1 MYKCFLKNV
10 NISKKNDNFVQFFLH
25 PDMENVLKRYFG
37 YINFRPYQRE
47 IIENIMQ
54 GKSSLVLMPTG
65 GGKSLCYQ
73 LPALM
78 MEGTSIV
85 ISPLISLMHDQV
97 RQLRSNGI
105 PAVALNSGAEEF
117 DMMTLQR
124 ECQDGH
130 VKLIFLSPERLMLEL
145 PRLLRSIRISLI
157 AVDEAHCISQWGHD
171 FRPEYSQLG
180 ILRVKFPDVPI
191 VALTAT
197 ADKVTRFDI
206 LNQLNIPDAK
216 VFIGSFDRPNL
227 SLDVR
232 RGLDSYEKRIAILH
246 FLASHQGEPG
256 IIYCLSKKNAES
268 VASFLQAYHVDA
280 AVYHAGLP
288 LMERNRTQEDFL
300 NDRVQVVCATIAFGM
315 GINKGNVRFV
325 IHYNLPKS
333 IENYYQEIG
342 RAGRD
347 GAPADTLLFYNVQ
360 DIVQL
365 TKFARTSGQSEINM
379 ERLNRMRE
387 YAEANVCRR
396 RVLLNYFGQETAC
409 DCHNCDVCQH
419 PPQLFDGTVYVQMA
433 LSAVVRANQ
442 MISMHTCID
451 ILCGIPSQEVG
462 KYQYFKLKTFG
473 VGRDVPVKDWK
484 DYLLQMLQRG
494 FIEIM
499 YDQHNHLHITDLG
512 RQVLYGERRAML
524 AVIRHEVQP
533 SKGKRKPFS
542 QKEIL
547 PGLWKFPADE
557 PEEDKELFETLR
569 QLRLRIAQQKGE
581 PPFVIMSDKVLHQL
595 ATYKPVSMQAF
606 GNING
611 IGEYKCATYGP
622 VFLPVIIQHKS
633 KSGA

>member
-37 YINFRPYQRE
+37 YDSFRPYQRE
-47 IIENIMQ
+47 IIENIML
-54 GKSSLVLMPTG
+54 GNSSLVLMPTG

-78 MEGTSIV
+78 MEGTTIV
-85 ISPLISLMHDQV
+85 ISPLISLMRDQV
-97 RQLRSNGI
+97 SQLRSNGI
-105 PAVALNSGAEEF
+105 AAVALNSSE
-117 DMMTLQR
+117 DDLDIMTLQR

-130 VKLIFLSPERLMLEL
+130 VKLLFLSPERLMMEL
-145 PRLLRSIRISLI
+145 PRFLRSIHISLI

-180 ILRVKFPDVPI
+180 VLRETFPQVPI

-232 RGLDSYEKRIAILH
+232 RGMDSYEKRNAILH

-268 VASFLQAYHVDA
+268 VAAFLRVHHVDA
-280 AVYHAGLP
+280 AVYHAGLS
-288 LMERNRTQEDFL
+288 LLERNRAQEDFL
-300 NDRVQVVCATIAFGM
+300 NDKVQVVCATIAFGM

-347 GAPADTLLFYNVQ
+347 GAPADTLLFYNVA

-365 TKFARTSGQSEINM
+365 IRFAQASGQSEVNM
-379 ERLNRMRE
+379 ERLSRMRE

-396 RVLLNYFGQETAC
+396 RILLNYFGQETAN

-419 PPQLFDGTVYVQMA
+419 PPQLFDGTRYVQMA

-451 ILCGIPSQEVG
+451 ILCGIPSDEVG
-462 KYQYFKLKTFG
+462 KYQYYKLKTFG
-473 VGRDVPVKDWK
+473 VGRDVPIKDWK

-494 FIEIM
+494 FVEIM
-499 YDQHNHLHITDLG
+499 YDQHNHMRITELG

-524 AVIRHEVQP
+524 AVIRREVQP
-533 SKGKRKPFS
+533 LKGKQKHSS
-542 QKEIL
+542 QKELL
-547 PGLWKFPADE
+547 PGLWSFSKNE
-557 PEEDKELFETLR
+557 PKEDKELFEKLR
-569 QLRLRIAQQKGE
+569 QLRLRLAQQKGE

-595 ATYKPVSMQAF
+595 ATYKPTTLLAF

-611 IGEYKCATYGP
+611 IGEFKCATYGP

-633 KSGA
+633 DTGV

>member
-1 MYKCFLKNV
+1 
-10 NISKKNDNFVQFFLH
+10 
-25 PDMENVLKRYFG
+25 
-37 YINFRPYQRE
+37 
-47 IIENIMQ
+47 
-54 GKSSLVLMPTG
+54 
-65 GGKSLCYQ
+65 
-73 LPALM
+73 
-78 MEGTSIV
+78 
-85 ISPLISLMHDQV
+85 
-97 RQLRSNGI
+97 
-105 PAVALNSGAEEF
+105 
-117 DMMTLQR
+117 MMTLQR

-145 PRLLRSIRISLI
+145 PRLLRAIRISLI

-180 ILRVKFPDVPI
+180 ILREKFPQVPI

-206 LNQLNIPDAK
+206 LNQLNIPDAE

-268 VASFLQAYHVDA
+268 MASFLQAHHVEA

-288 LMERNRTQEDFL
+288 LIERNRAQEDFL

-347 GAPADTLLFYNVQ
+347 GAPADTLLFYNVA

-365 TKFARTSGQSEINM
+365 TRFAQTSGQSEINM
-379 ERLNRMRE
+379 ERLSRMRE

-396 RVLLNYFGQETAC
+396 RILLNYFGQETAS

-419 PPQLFDGTVYVQMA
+419 PPQLFDGTKYVQMA
-433 LSAVVRANQ
+433 LSAIVRANQ

-473 VGRDVPVKDWK
+473 VGRDVPTKDWK

-499 YDQHNHLHITDLG
+499 YDQYNHLRITELG
-512 RQVLYGERRAML
+512 KQVLYGERQAML

-533 SKGKRKPFS
+533 PKGKRRQMS
-542 QKEIL
+542 QKEML
-547 PGLWKFPADE
+547 PGLWNIPRNE
-557 PEEDKELFETLR
+557 PQEDKELFETLR
-569 QLRLRIAQQKGE
+569 HLRLRLAQQKGE

-595 ATYKPVSMQAF
+595 ATYKPTTMQAF

-622 VFLPVIIQHKS
+622 VFLPVIIQHIS
-633 KSGA
+633 DSGT

>member
-37 YINFRPYQRE
+37 YDSFRPYQRE
-47 IIENIMQ
+47 IIENIMH
-54 GKSSLVLMPTG
+54 GHSSLVLMPTG

-78 MEGTSIV
+78 MEGTTIV
-85 ISPLISLMHDQV
+85 ISPLISLMRDQV

-105 PAVALNSGAEEF
+105 AAVALNSSEDDL

-130 VKLIFLSPERLMLEL
+130 VKLVFLSPERLMMEL
-145 PRLLRSIRISLI
+145 SRFLRSIHISLI
-157 AVDEAHCISQWGHD
+157 AIDEAHCISQWGHD

-180 ILRVKFPDVPI
+180 ILREMFPQVPI

-216 VFIGSFDRPNL
+216 VFVGSFDRPNL

-232 RGLDSYEKRIAILH
+232 RGLDSYEKRVAILH
-246 FLASHQGEPG
+246 FIASHQGEPG

-268 VASFLQAYHVDA
+268 VAAFLRAHHVEA
-280 AVYHAGLP
+280 AVYHAGLS
-288 LMERNRTQEDFL
+288 LLERNRAQEDFL
-300 NDRVQVVCATIAFGM
+300 NDKVQVVCATIAFGM

-347 GAPADTLLFYNVQ
+347 GALADTLLFYNVA

-365 TKFARTSGQSEINM
+365 TRFAQASGQSEVNM
-379 ERLNRMRE
+379 ERLSRMRE

-396 RVLLNYFGQETAC
+396 RILLNYFGQETAS

-419 PPQLFDGTVYVQMA
+419 PPQLFDGTRYVQMA

-451 ILCGIPSQEVG
+451 ILCGIPSEEVG

-473 VGRDVPVKDWK
+473 VGRDVAIKDWK
-484 DYLLQMLQRG
+484 DYMLQMLQRG

-499 YDQHNHLHITDLG
+499 YDQHNHLRITELG

-524 AVIRHEVQP
+524 AVIRREVQP
-533 SKGKRKPFS
+533 LKGKQKHSS
-542 QKEIL
+542 QKELL
-547 PGLWKFPADE
+547 PGLWNFTKKE
-557 PEEDKELFETLR
+557 PEEDKELFEKLR
-569 QLRLRIAQQKGE
+569 HLRLRLAQQKGE

-595 ATYKPVSMQAF
+595 ATYKPTTLMAF

-611 IGEYKCATYGP
+611 IGEFKCVTYGP
-622 VFLPVIIQHKS
+622 VFLPVIIQHNS
-633 KSGA
+633 ESGA

>member
-1 MYKCFLKNV
+1 MFSEKCKDF
-10 NISKKNDNFVQFFLH
+10 KKNDNFVQFFLH
-25 PDMENVLKRYFG
+25 SYMENVLKRYFG
-37 YINFRPYQRE
+37 YDNFRPYQRE
-47 IIENIMQ
+47 IIENIMH
-54 GKSSLVLMPTG
+54 GHSSLVLMPTG

-78 MEGTSIV
+78 MEGTAIV

-105 PAVALNSGAEEF
+105 QAVALNSSADDL

-124 ECQDGH
+124 ECQDGQ
-130 VKLIFLSPERLMLEL
+130 VKLIFLSPERLMAEL

-180 ILRVKFPDVPI
+180 ILREKFPDIPI
-191 VALTAT
+191 IALTAT

-206 LNQLNIPDAK
+206 LNQLNIPDAD

-232 RGLDSYEKRIAILH
+232 HGLDSYEKRMAILH
-246 FLASHQGEPG
+246 FLVSHQGEPG

-268 VASFLQAYHVDA
+268 VALFLQAHHVEA
-280 AVYHAGLP
+280 AVYHAGLS
-288 LMERNRTQEDFL
+288 LLERNRAQEDFL
-300 NDRVQVVCATIAFGM
+300 NDRIQVVCATIAFGM

-347 GAPADTLLFYNVQ
+347 GAPADTLLFYNVA

-365 TKFARTSGQSEINM
+365 TKFAQTSGQSEINM
-379 ERLNRMRE
+379 ERLSRMRE
-387 YAEANVCRR
+387 YAEASVCRR
-396 RVLLNYFGQETAC
+396 RILLNYFGQETAS

-419 PPQLFDGTVYVQMA
+419 PPQLFDGTKYVQMA
-433 LSAVVRANQ
+433 LSAIVRANQ

-451 ILCGIPSQEVG
+451 ILCGIPSEEVG

-473 VGRDVPVKDWK
+473 VGRDVPLKDWK
-484 DYLLQMLQRG
+484 DYLLQMLQMG

-499 YDQHNHLHITDLG
+499 YDQHNHLRVTELG
-512 RQVLYGERRAML
+512 RQVLYGERPAML
-524 AVIRHEVQP
+524 VVIRREVQP
-533 SKGKRKPFS
+533 PKGKRKLAH
-542 QKEIL
+542 QKEVL
-547 PGLWKFPADE
+547 PGLWNFPKE
-557 PEEDKELFETLR
+557 GPEEDKELFEVLR
-569 QLRLRIAQQKGE
+569 RLRLRIAQQKGE

-595 ATYKPVSMQAF
+595 ATYKPTTMQAF

-611 IGEYKCATYGP
+611 IGEFKCATYGP
-622 VFLPVIIQHKS
+622 VFLPVIVQHIS
-633 KSGA
+633 DSGA

>member
-37 YINFRPYQRE
+37 YDSFRPYQRE
-47 IIENIMQ
+47 IIENIML
-54 GKSSLVLMPTG
+54 GNSSLVLMPTG

-78 MEGTSIV
+78 MEGTTIV
-85 ISPLISLMHDQV
+85 ISPLISLMRDQV
-97 RQLRSNGI
+97 SQLRSNGI
-105 PAVALNSGAEEF
+105 AAVALNSSEDDL

-130 VKLIFLSPERLMLEL
+130 VKLLFLSPERLMMEL
-145 PRLLRSIRISLI
+145 PRFLRSIHISLI

-180 ILRVKFPDVPI
+180 VLRETFPQVPI

-232 RGLDSYEKRIAILH
+232 RGMDSYEKRNAILH

-268 VASFLQAYHVDA
+268 VAAFLRVHHVDA
-280 AVYHAGLP
+280 AVYHAGLS
-288 LMERNRTQEDFL
+288 LLERNRAQEDFL
-300 NDRVQVVCATIAFGM
+300 NDKVQVVCATIAFGM

-347 GAPADTLLFYNVQ
+347 GAPADTLLFYNVA

-365 TKFARTSGQSEINM
+365 IRFAQASGQSEVNM
-379 ERLNRMRE
+379 ERLSRMRE

-396 RVLLNYFGQETAC
+396 RILLNYFGQETAN

-419 PPQLFDGTVYVQMA
+419 PPQLFDGTRYVQMA

-451 ILCGIPSQEVG
+451 ILCGIPSDEVG
-462 KYQYFKLKTFG
+462 KYQYYKLKTFG
-473 VGRDVPVKDWK
+473 VGRDVAIKDWK
-484 DYLLQMLQRG
+484 DYMLQMLQRG

-499 YDQHNHLHITDLG
+499 YDQHNHLRITELG

-524 AVIRHEVQP
+524 AVIRREVQP
-533 SKGKRKPFS
+533 LKGKQKHSS
-542 QKEIL
+542 QKELL
-547 PGLWKFPADE
+547 PGLWNFTKKE
-557 PEEDKELFETLR
+557 PEEDKELFEKLR
-569 QLRLRIAQQKGE
+569 HLRLRLAQQKGE

-595 ATYKPVSMQAF
+595 ATYKPTTLLAF

-611 IGEYKCATYGP
+611 IGEFKCATYGP

-633 KSGA
+633 DTGV

>member
-10 NISKKNDNFVQFFLH
+10 KISKKNDNFVQFFLH
-25 PDMENVLKRYFG
+25 SYMENVLKRYFG
-37 YINFRPYQRE
+37 YDNFRPYQRE
-47 IIENIMQ
+47 IIENIMH
-54 GKSSLVLMPTG
+54 GHSSLVLMPTG

-78 MEGTSIV
+78 MEGTAIV

-105 PAVALNSGAEEF
+105 QAVALNSSADDL

-124 ECQDGH
+124 ECQDGQ
-130 VKLIFLSPERLMLEL
+130 VKLIFLSPERLMAEL

-180 ILRVKFPDVPI
+180 ILREKFPDIPI
-191 VALTAT
+191 IALTAT

-206 LNQLNIPDAK
+206 LNQLNIPDAD

-232 RGLDSYEKRIAILH
+232 HGLDSYEKRMAILH
-246 FLASHQGEPG
+246 FLVSHQGEPG

-268 VASFLQAYHVDA
+268 VALFLQAHHVEA
-280 AVYHAGLP
+280 AVYHAGLS
-288 LMERNRTQEDFL
+288 LLERNRAQEDFL
-300 NDRVQVVCATIAFGM
+300 NDRIQVVCATIAFGM

-347 GAPADTLLFYNVQ
+347 GAPADTLLFYNVA

-365 TKFARTSGQSEINM
+365 TKFAQTSGQSEINM
-379 ERLNRMRE
+379 ERLRRMRE
-387 YAEANVCRR
+387 YAEASVCRR
-396 RVLLNYFGQETAC
+396 RILLNYFGQETAS

-419 PPQLFDGTVYVQMA
+419 PSQLFDGTKYVQMA
-433 LSAVVRANQ
+433 LSAIVRANQ

-451 ILCGIPSQEVG
+451 ILCGIPSEEVG

-473 VGRDVPVKDWK
+473 VGRDVPLKDWK
-484 DYLLQMLQRG
+484 DYLLQMLQMG

-499 YDQHNHLHITDLG
+499 YDQHNHLRVTELG
-512 RQVLYGERRAML
+512 RQVLYGERPAML
-524 AVIRHEVQP
+524 VVIRREVQP
-533 SKGKRKPFS
+533 PKGKRKLAH
-542 QKEIL
+542 QKEVL
-547 PGLWKFPADE
+547 PGLWNFPKEGPA
-557 PEEDKELFETLR
+557 EDKKLFEVLR
-569 QLRLRIAQQKGE
+569 RLRLRIAQQKGE

-595 ATYKPVSMQAF
+595 ATYKPTTMQAF

-611 IGEYKCATYGP
+611 IGEFKCATYGP
-622 VFLPVIIQHKS
+622 VFLPVIVQHIS
-633 KSGA
+633 DSGA

>member
-37 YINFRPYQRE
+37 YDSFRPYQRE
-47 IIENIMQ
+47 IIENIMH
-54 GKSSLVLMPTG
+54 GHSSLVLMPTG

-78 MEGTSIV
+78 MEGTTIV
-85 ISPLISLMHDQV
+85 ISPLISLMRDQV

-105 PAVALNSGAEEF
+105 AAVALNSSEDDL

-130 VKLIFLSPERLMLEL
+130 VKLVFLSPERLMMEL
-145 PRLLRSIRISLI
+145 PRFLRSIHISLI

-180 ILRVKFPDVPI
+180 ILRESFPQVPI

-216 VFIGSFDRPNL
+216 VFVGSFDRPNL

-232 RGLDSYEKRIAILH
+232 RGLDSYEKRVAILH

-268 VASFLQAYHVDA
+268 VAAFLRAHHVEA
-280 AVYHAGLP
+280 AVYHAGLS
-288 LMERNRTQEDFL
+288 LLERNRAQEDFL
-300 NDRVQVVCATIAFGM
+300 NDKIQVVCATIAFGM

-347 GAPADTLLFYNVQ
+347 GAPADTLLFYNVA

-365 TKFARTSGQSEINM
+365 TRFAQASGQSGVNM
-379 ERLNRMRE
+379 ERLSRMRE

-396 RVLLNYFGQETAC
+396 RILLNYFGQETAS

-419 PPQLFDGTVYVQMA
+419 PPQLFDGTRYVQMA

-451 ILCGIPSQEVG
+451 ILCGIPSEEVG

-473 VGRDVPVKDWK
+473 VGRDVPIRDWK
-484 DYLLQMLQRG
+484 DYMLQMLQRG

-499 YDQHNHLHITDLG
+499 YDQHNHLRITELG

-524 AVIRHEVQP
+524 AVIRREVQP
-533 SKGKRKPFS
+533 LKGKQKHSS
-542 QKEIL
+542 QKELL
-547 PGLWKFPADE
+547 PGLWNFTKKE
-557 PEEDKELFETLR
+557 LEEDKELFEKLR
-569 QLRLRIAQQKGE
+569 HLRLRLAQQKGE

-595 ATYKPVSMQAF
+595 ATYKPTTLMAF

-611 IGEYKCATYGP
+611 IGEFKCATYGP
-622 VFLPVIIQHKS
+622 VFLPVIIQHNS
-633 KSGA
+633 ESGA

>member
-37 YINFRPYQRE
+37 YDSFRPYQRE
-47 IIENIMQ
+47 IIENIML
-54 GKSSLVLMPTG
+54 GNSSLVLMPTG

-78 MEGTSIV
+78 MEGTTIV
-85 ISPLISLMHDQV
+85 ISPLISLMRDQV
-97 RQLRSNGI
+97 SQLRSNGI
-105 PAVALNSGAEEF
+105 AAVALNSSEDDL

-130 VKLIFLSPERLMLEL
+130 VKLLFLSPERLMMEL
-145 PRLLRSIRISLI
+145 PRFLRSIHISLI

-180 ILRVKFPDVPI
+180 VLRETFPQVPI

-232 RGLDSYEKRIAILH
+232 RGMDSYEKRNAILH

-268 VASFLQAYHVDA
+268 VAAFLRVHHVDA
-280 AVYHAGLP
+280 AVYHAGLS
-288 LMERNRTQEDFL
+288 LLERNRAQEDFL
-300 NDRVQVVCATIAFGM
+300 NDKVQVVCATIAFGM

-347 GAPADTLLFYNVQ
+347 GGEGVCIAFYDYK
-360 DIVQL
+360 DI
-365 TKFARTSGQSEINM
+365 
-379 ERLNRMRE
+379 
-387 YAEANVCRR
+387 
-396 RVLLNYFGQETAC
+396 
-409 DCHNCDVCQH
+409 
-419 PPQLFDGTVYVQMA
+419 
-433 LSAVVRANQ
+433 
-442 MISMHTCID
+442 
-451 ILCGIPSQEVG
+451 
-462 KYQYFKLKTFG
+462 
-473 VGRDVPVKDWK
+473 
-484 DYLLQMLQRG
+484 DY
-494 FIEIM
+494 
-499 YDQHNHLHITDLG
+499 
-512 RQVLYGERRAML
+512 
-524 AVIRHEVQP
+524 
-533 SKGKRKPFS
+533 KGK
-542 QKEIL
+542 
-547 PGLWKFPADE
+547 
-557 PEEDKELFETLR
+557 
-569 QLRLRIAQQKGE
+569 IAL
-581 PPFVIMSDKVLHQL
+581 VI
-595 ATYKPVSMQAF
+595 
-606 GNING
+606 GN
-611 IGEYKCATYGP
+611 E
-622 VFLPVIIQHKS
+622 
-633 KSGA
+633 

>member
-1 MYKCFLKNV
+1 
-10 NISKKNDNFVQFFLH
+10 
-25 PDMENVLKRYFG
+25 MENVLKRYFG
-37 YINFRPYQRE
+37 YDSFRPYQRE
-47 IIENIMQ
+47 IIENIMN
-54 GKSSLVLMPTG
+54 GRPSLVLMPTG

-73 LPALM
+73 LPALI
-78 MEGTSIV
+78 MEGTAIV
-85 ISPLISLMHDQV
+85 ISHLISLMRDQV
-97 RQLRSNGI
+97 RQRRSNGMQAI
-105 PAVALNSGAEEF
+105 ALNSSEEDF

-124 ECQDGH
+124 ECQDSL

-145 PRLLRSIRISLI
+145 PRLFRTIRISLI

-180 ILRVKFPDVPI
+180 ILREKFPDVPI

-206 LNQLNIPDAK
+206 LNQLNIPDAE
-216 VFIGSFDRPNL
+216 VFVGSFDRPNL
-227 SLDVR
+227 SLFVR

-246 FLASHQGEPG
+246 FLASHRGEPG

-268 VASFLQAYHVDA
+268 VASFLQAHRVEA
-280 AVYHAGLP
+280 AVYHAGLS
-288 LMERNRTQEDFL
+288 LLERNRTQEDFL

-333 IENYYQEIG
+333 IESYYQEIG

-347 GAPADTLLFYNVQ
+347 GAPADTLLFYNVA

-365 TKFARTSGQSEINM
+365 TRFAQTSGQSEINM
-379 ERLNRMRE
+379 ERLSRMRE

-396 RVLLNYFGQETAC
+396 RILLNYFGQETSS

-419 PPQLFDGTVYVQMA
+419 PPQLFDGTRYVQMA
-433 LSAVVRANQ
+433 LSAIVRANQ
-442 MISMHTCID
+442 MVSMHTCID
-451 ILCGIPSQEVG
+451 ILCGIPSKEVG
-462 KYQYFKLKTFG
+462 SQQYYQLKTFG
-473 VGRDVPVKDWK
+473 VGRDIPVKDWK

-499 YDQHNHLHITDLG
+499 YDQHNHLRITELG

-524 AVIRHEVQP
+524 AVIRHEVLLP
-533 SKGKRKPFS
+533 KGKRKQVV
-542 QKEIL
+542 QKEVL
-547 PGLWKFPADE
+547 PGLWNFPKSGLV
-557 PEEDKELFETLR
+557 EDKELFEILR

-595 ATYKPVSMQAF
+595 AMYKPTTMQAF
-606 GNING
+606 GNISG
-611 IGEYKCATYGP
+611 IGEFKCATYGP
-622 VFLPVIIQHKS
+622 VFLPVIIQHIS
-633 KSGA
+633 DSGA

>member
-37 YINFRPYQRE
+37 YDSFRPYQRE
-47 IIENIMQ
+47 IIENIMH
-54 GKSSLVLMPTG
+54 GHSSLVLMPTG

-78 MEGTSIV
+78 MEGTTIV
-85 ISPLISLMHDQV
+85 VSPLISLMRDQV

-105 PAVALNSGAEEF
+105 AAVALNSSEDDL

-130 VKLIFLSPERLMLEL
+130 VKLVFLSPERLMMEL
-145 PRLLRSIRISLI
+145 PRFLRSIHISLI

-180 ILRVKFPDVPI
+180 ILRESFPQVPI

-216 VFIGSFDRPNL
+216 VFVGSFDRPNL

-232 RGLDSYEKRIAILH
+232 RGLDSYEKRVAILH

-268 VASFLQAYHVDA
+268 VAAFLRAHHVEA
-280 AVYHAGLP
+280 AVYHAGLS
-288 LMERNRTQEDFL
+288 LLERNRAQEDFL
-300 NDRVQVVCATIAFGM
+300 NDKIQVVCATIAFGM

-347 GAPADTLLFYNVQ
+347 GAPADTLLFYNVA

-365 TKFARTSGQSEINM
+365 TRFAQASGQSGVNM
-379 ERLNRMRE
+379 ERLSRMRE

-396 RVLLNYFGQETAC
+396 RILLNYFGQETAS

-419 PPQLFDGTVYVQMA
+419 PPQLFDGTRYVQMA

-451 ILCGIPSQEVG
+451 ILCGIPSEEVG

-473 VGRDVPVKDWK
+473 VGRDVPIKDWK
-484 DYLLQMLQRG
+484 DYMLQMLQRG

-499 YDQHNHLHITDLG
+499 YDQHNHLRITELG

-524 AVIRHEVQP
+524 AVIRREVQP
-533 SKGKRKPFS
+533 LKGKQKHSS
-542 QKEIL
+542 QKELL
-547 PGLWKFPADE
+547 PGLWNFTKKE
-557 PEEDKELFETLR
+557 LEEDKELFEKLR
-569 QLRLRIAQQKGE
+569 HLRLRLAQQKGE

-595 ATYKPVSMQAF
+595 ATYKPTTLMAF

-611 IGEYKCATYGP
+611 IGEFKCATYGP
-622 VFLPVIIQHKS
+622 VFLPVIIQHNS
-633 KSGA
+633 ESGA

>member
-1 MYKCFLKNV
+1 M
-10 NISKKNDNFVQFFLH
+10 QFFLH
-25 PDMENVLKRYFG
+25 PNMESILKRYFG
-37 YINFRPYQRE
+37 YDNFRPYQRE
-47 IIENIMQ
+47 IIENIMH
-54 GKSSLVLMPTG
+54 GHSSLVLMPTG

-78 MEGTSIV
+78 MEGTAIV
-85 ISPLISLMHDQV
+85 ISPLISLMRDQV
-97 RQLRSNGI
+97 RQLRSNGVQ
-105 PAVALNSGAEEF
+105 AVALNSSEDDL

-124 ECQDGH
+124 ECQDGY
-130 VKLIFLSPERLMLEL
+130 VKLIFLSPERLMSEL
-145 PRLLRSIRISLI
+145 PRFLRAIHISLI

-180 ILRVKFPDVPI
+180 ILREKFPDVPI

-232 RGLDSYEKRIAILH
+232 RGMDSYEKRMAILH

-268 VASFLQAYHVDA
+268 VAAFLQAHHVDA
-280 AVYHAGLP
+280 AVYHAGLS
-288 LMERNRTQEDFL
+288 LLERNRAQEDFL
-300 NDRVQVVCATIAFGM
+300 NDKVQVVCATIAFGM

-347 GAPADTLLFYNVQ
+347 GAPADTLLFYNVA
-360 DIVQL
+360 DIIQL
-365 TKFARTSGQSEINM
+365 ARFAQTSGQREINM
-379 ERLNRMRE
+379 ERLSRMRE

-396 RVLLNYFGQETAC
+396 RILLNYFGQETAS
-409 DCHNCDVCQH
+409 DCHNCDICQH
-419 PPQLFDGTVYVQMA
+419 PPQLFDGTKYVQMA
-433 LSAVVRANQ
+433 LSAIVRANQ
-442 MISMHTCID
+442 MITMHTCID
-451 ILCGIPSQEVG
+451 ILCGIPSDEVG
-462 KYQYFKLKTFG
+462 KFQYFKLKTFG

-484 DYLLQMLQRG
+484 DYMLQMLQRG
-494 FIEIM
+494 FIEVM
-499 YDQHNHLHITDLG
+499 YDQHNHLRITELG
-512 RQVLYGERRAML
+512 RQVLYGERAALL
-524 AVIRHEVQP
+524 AVIRREVP
-533 SKGKRKPFS
+533 APKGKRKFAS
-542 QKEIL
+542 QKEML
-547 PGLWKFPADE
+547 PRLWNFPKSGQ
-557 PEEDKELFETLR
+557 EEDKELFEVLR
-569 QLRLRIAQQKGE
+569 KLRLRIAQQKGE

-595 ATYKPVSMQAF
+595 ATYKPTTIQAF

-611 IGEYKCATYGP
+611 IGEFKCATYGP
-622 VFLPVIIQHKS
+622 VFLPVIIQHIS
-633 KSGA
+633 DSGV

>member
-1 MYKCFLKNV
+1 MYKCFLNYVK
-10 NISKKNDNFVQFFLH
+10 ISKKNDNFVQFFLH
-25 PDMENVLKRYFG
+25 PNMENVLKRYFG
-37 YINFRPYQRE
+37 YDNFRPFQRE

-54 GKSSLVLMPTG
+54 GHSSLVLMPTG

-78 MEGTSIV
+78 MEGTAIV
-85 ISPLISLMHDQV
+85 ISPLISLMRDQV
-97 RQLRSNGI
+97 RQLHSNGI
-105 PAVALNSGAEEF
+105 QAVALNSSEEDF

-145 PRLLRSIRISLI
+145 PRLLRAIRISLI

-180 ILRVKFPDVPI
+180 ILREKFPQVPI

-206 LNQLNIPDAK
+206 LNQLNIPDAE

-268 VASFLQAYHVDA
+268 MASFLQAHHVEA

-288 LMERNRTQEDFL
+288 LIERNRAQEDFL

-347 GAPADTLLFYNVQ
+347 GAPADTLLFYNVA

-365 TKFARTSGQSEINM
+365 TRFAQTSGQSEINM
-379 ERLNRMRE
+379 ERLSRMRE

-396 RVLLNYFGQETAC
+396 RILLNYFGQETAS
-409 DCHNCDVCQH
+409 DCRNCDVCQH
-419 PPQLFDGTVYVQMA
+419 PPQLFDGTKYVQMA
-433 LSAVVRANQ
+433 LSAIVRANQ

-473 VGRDVPVKDWK
+473 VGRDVPTKDWK

-499 YDQHNHLHITDLG
+499 YDQYNHLRITELG
-512 RQVLYGERRAML
+512 KQVLYGERQAML
-524 AVIRHEVQP
+524 AVIRREVQP
-533 SKGKRKPFS
+533 PKGKRRQMS
-542 QKEIL
+542 QKEML
-547 PGLWKFPADE
+547 PGLWNVPRNE
-557 PEEDKELFETLR
+557 PQEDKELFETLR
-569 QLRLRIAQQKGE
+569 HLRLRLAQQKGE

-595 ATYKPVSMQAF
+595 ATYKPTTMQAF

-622 VFLPVIIQHKS
+622 VFLPVIIQHIS
-633 KSGA
+633 DSGT

>member
-37 YINFRPYQRE
+37 YDSFRPYQRE
-47 IIENIMQ
+47 IIENIMH
-54 GKSSLVLMPTG
+54 GHSSLVLMPTG

-78 MEGTSIV
+78 MEGTTIV
-85 ISPLISLMHDQV
+85 ISPLISLMRDQV

-105 PAVALNSGAEEF
+105 AAVALNSSEDDL

-130 VKLIFLSPERLMLEL
+130 VKLVFLSPERLMMEL
-145 PRLLRSIRISLI
+145 PRFLRSIHISLI

-180 ILRVKFPDVPI
+180 ILRESFPQVPI

-216 VFIGSFDRPNL
+216 VFVGSFDRPNL

-268 VASFLQAYHVDA
+268 VAAFLRAHHVEA
-280 AVYHAGLP
+280 AVYHAGLS
-288 LMERNRTQEDFL
+288 LLERNRAQEDFL
-300 NDRVQVVCATIAFGM
+300 NDKIQVVCATIAFGM

-347 GAPADTLLFYNVQ
+347 GAPADTLLFYNVA

-365 TKFARTSGQSEINM
+365 TRFAQASGQSGVNM
-379 ERLNRMRE
+379 ERLSRMRE

-396 RVLLNYFGQETAC
+396 RILLNYFGQETAS

-419 PPQLFDGTVYVQMA
+419 PPQLFDGTRYVQMA

-451 ILCGIPSQEVG
+451 ILCGIPSEEVG

-473 VGRDVPVKDWK
+473 VGRDVPIKDWK
-484 DYLLQMLQRG
+484 DYMLQMLQRG

-499 YDQHNHLHITDLG
+499 YDQHNHLRITELG

-524 AVIRHEVQP
+524 AVIRREVQP
-533 SKGKRKPFS
+533 LKGKQKHSS
-542 QKEIL
+542 QKELL
-547 PGLWKFPADE
+547 PGLWNFTKKE
-557 PEEDKELFETLR
+557 LEEDKELFEKLR
-569 QLRLRIAQQKGE
+569 HLRLRLAQQKGE

-595 ATYKPVSMQAF
+595 ATYKPTTLMAF

-611 IGEYKCATYGP
+611 IGEFKCATYGP
-622 VFLPVIIQHKS
+622 VFLPVIIQHNS
-633 KSGA
+633 ESGA

>member
-1 MYKCFLKNV
+1 
-10 NISKKNDNFVQFFLH
+10 
-25 PDMENVLKRYFG
+25 MENVLKRYFG
-37 YINFRPYQRE
+37 YDSFRPFQRE
-47 IIENIMQ
+47 IIEKVLQ
-54 GKSSLVLMPTG
+54 GHSALVLMPTG

-85 ISPLISLMHDQV
+85 ISPLISLMRDQV
-97 RQLRSNGI
+97 RQLRCNGI
-105 PAVALNSGAEEF
+105 QAIALNSSEDDL

-130 VKLIFLSPERLMLEL
+130 VKLIFLSPERLMSEL
-145 PRLLRSIRISLI
+145 PRLLRAIRISLI

-180 ILRVKFPDVPI
+180 VLRQTFPQVPI
-191 VALTAT
+191 IALTAT

-206 LNQLNIPDAK
+206 LNQLNIQDAE
-216 VFIGSFDRPNL
+216 VFISSFDRPNL

-246 FLASHQGEPG
+246 FLASHRNDPG

-268 VASFLQAYHVDA
+268 VAAFLRAHHVEA
-280 AVYHAGLP
+280 AVYHAGLS
-288 LMERNRTQEDFL
+288 LLERNRAQEDFL

-315 GINKGNVRFV
+315 GLNNGNVRFV

-347 GAPADTLLFYNVQ
+347 GFQADTLLFYNAA

-365 TKFARTSGQSEINM
+365 TRFAKMSGQSEINM

-387 YAEANVCRR
+387 YAEASVCRR
-396 RVLLNYFGQETAC
+396 RILLNYFGQETAS

-419 PPQLFDGTVYVQMA
+419 PPQLFDGTQYVQMA
-433 LSAVVRANQ
+433 LSAIIRANQ
-442 MISMHTCID
+442 MVSMHTCID
-451 ILCGIPSQEVG
+451 ILCGIPSEEVG
-462 KYQYFKLKTFG
+462 KQQYYKLKTYG
-473 VGRDVPVKDWK
+473 VGSAVPAKDWR
-484 DYLLQMLQRG
+484 DYLLQMLQMG
-494 FIEIM
+494 YIEVM
-499 YDQHNHLHITDLG
+499 YDQHNHLRVTELG
-512 RQVLYGERRAML
+512 KQVLYGERQAML
-524 AVIRHEVQP
+524 AVIRREVQP
-533 SKGKRKPFS
+533 PKVKRKQPD
-542 QKEIL
+542 QKEVL
-547 PGLWKFPADE
+547 PGLWNIPQNG
-557 PEEDKELFETLR
+557 PEEDKELFEALR

-595 ATYKPVSMQAF
+595 ATYKPTTLMAF

-611 IGEYKCATYGP
+611 IGEFKCATYGP
-622 VFLPVIIQHKS
+622 VFLPVIIQHS
-633 KSGA
+633 SGSGSED

>member
-1 MYKCFLKNV
+1 MQNT
-10 NISKKNDNFVQFFLH
+10 
-25 PDMENVLKRYFG
+25 LKRYFG
-37 YINFRPYQRE
+37 YDGFRPFQRE
-47 IIENIMQ
+47 IIDNVIQ
-54 GKSSLVLMPTG
+54 GNSALVLMPTG

-78 MEGTSIV
+78 MEGTAIV
-85 ISPLISLMHDQV
+85 ISPLISLMRDQV
-97 RQLRSNGI
+97 SQLRGNGI
-105 PAVALNSGAEEF
+105 QAVALNSSEGEQ

-130 VKLIFLSPERLMLEL
+130 LKLIFLSPERLMLEL
-145 PRLLRSIRISLI
+145 PRLLRAIRISLI

-171 FRPEYSQLG
+171 FRPEYNELG
-180 ILRVKFPDVPI
+180 ILRQTFPQVPI
-191 VALTAT
+191 IALTAT

-232 RGLDSYEKRIAILH
+232 HGLDSYEKRMAILH
-246 FLASHQGEPG
+246 FLDSHRNESG
-256 IIYCLSKKNAES
+256 IIYCLSKKNTES
-268 VASFLQAYHVDA
+268 VAAFLRAHHISA
-280 AVYHAGLP
+280 AVYHAGLS
-288 LMERNRTQEDFL
+288 LLERNRAQEDFL

-360 DIVQL
+360 DIIQL
-365 TKFARTSGQSEINM
+365 TRFARSSGQQEINM

-387 YAEANVCRR
+387 YAEASVCRR
-396 RVLLNYFGQETAC
+396 RILLNYFGQETAS

-419 PPQLFDGTVYVQMA
+419 PPQLFDGTQYVQMA
-433 LSAVVRANQ
+433 LSAVMRAGQ

-451 ILCGIPSQEVG
+451 ILCGILSDEVSRH
-462 KYQYFKLKTFG
+462 QYYGLKTFG
-473 VGRDVPVKDWK
+473 VGRAVPLKDWK
-484 DYLLQMLQRG
+484 DYLLQMLQMG
-494 FIEIM
+494 FIEVM
-499 YDQHNHLHITDLG
+499 YDQHNHLRVTELG
-512 RQVLYGERRAML
+512 KQVLYGKRQAML
-524 AVIRHEVQP
+524 VVIRREVQAP
-533 SKGKRKPFS
+533 KGKKRQAR
-542 QKEIL
+542 QKEVL
-547 PGLWKFPADE
+547 PGLWNFPKNE
-557 PEEDKELFETLR
+557 PQEDRELFEKLR
-569 QLRLRIAQQKGE
+569 LLRLRLAQQKGE

-595 ATYKPVSMQAF
+595 AMYKPTTLPAF

-611 IGEYKCATYGP
+611 IGEFKCVTYGP
-622 VFLPVIIQHKS
+622 IFLPVIIQHI
-633 KSGA
+633 SGSDSRSDAELLAE

>member
-1 MYKCFLKNV
+1 
-10 NISKKNDNFVQFFLH
+10 
-25 PDMENVLKRYFG
+25 MEDELKRYFG
-37 YINFRPYQRE
+37 YEQFRPYQRD
-47 IIENIMQ
+47 IIENVLQ
-54 GKSSLVLMPTG
+54 GHSCLVLMPTG

-78 MEGTSIV
+78 MEGTAIV
-85 ISPLISLMHDQV
+85 VSPLISLMRDQV
-97 RQLRSNGI
+97 RQLHGNGI
-105 PAVALNSGAEEF
+105 HAIALNSSESEQ
-117 DMMTLQR
+117 DMMSLQR

-130 VKLIFLSPERLMLEL
+130 LKLIFVSPERLMLEL
-145 PRLLRSIRISLI
+145 PRLFRSIRISLI

-180 ILRVKFPDVPI
+180 VLRQTFPRVPI
-191 VALTAT
+191 IALTAT

-206 LNQLNIPDAK
+206 LNQLNIPDAE
-216 VFIGSFDRPNL
+216 VFVGSFDRPNL
-227 SLDVR
+227 NLDVR
-232 RGLDSYEKRIAILH
+232 RGLDSYEKRIAIMH

-268 VASFLQAYHVDA
+268 IAAFLQAHRIEA
-280 AVYHAGLP
+280 AVYHAGLS
-288 LMERNRTQEDFL
+288 LLERNRTQEDFL

-347 GAPADTLLFYNVQ
+347 GASADTLLFYNVS

-365 TKFARTSGQSEINM
+365 TRFAQTSGQSEINM

-396 RVLLNYFGQETAC
+396 RILLNYFGQETAC

-419 PPQLFDGTVYVQMA
+419 PPQLFDGTQYVQMA
-433 LSAVVRANQ
+433 LSAIVRANQ

-451 ILCGIPSQEVG
+451 ILCGIPSAEVG
-462 KYQYFKLKTFG
+462 QHQYFKLKTFG

-494 FIEIM
+494 FFEIM
-499 YDQHNHLHITDLG
+499 YDQLNHLRITELG
-512 RQVLYGERRAML
+512 RQVLYGERQAML
-524 AVIRHEVQP
+524 SVIRREVQP
-533 SKGKRKPFS
+533 LKGKRKQIS
-542 QKEIL
+542 QKELL
-547 PGLWKFPADE
+547 PGLWNFPQTE
-557 PEEDKELFETLR
+557 PQEDKELFEVLR

-581 PPFVIMSDKVLHQL
+581 PPFVVMSDKVLHQL
-595 ATYKPVSMQAF
+595 AMYKPITLEAF

-611 IGEYKCATYGP
+611 IGEFKCATYGP
-622 VFLPVIIQHKS
+622 VFLPVIIQHCS
-633 KSGA
+633 NSGI

>member
-1 MYKCFLKNV
+1 MYKCFLNYVKN
-10 NISKKNDNFVQFFLH
+10 SKKNDIFVQFFLH

-37 YINFRPYQRE
+37 YDNFRPFQRE

-54 GKSSLVLMPTG
+54 GHSSLVLMPTG

-78 MEGTSIV
+78 MEGTAIV
-85 ISPLISLMHDQV
+85 ISPLISLMRDQV
-97 RQLRSNGI
+97 RQLHSNGI
-105 PAVALNSGAEEF
+105 QAVALNSSEEDF

-124 ECQDGH
+124 ECEDGH

-145 PRLLRSIRISLI
+145 PRLLRAIRISLI

-180 ILRVKFPDVPI
+180 ILREKFPQVPI

-206 LNQLNIPDAK
+206 LNQLNIPDAE

-268 VASFLQAYHVDA
+268 MAAFLQAHHVEA

-288 LMERNRTQEDFL
+288 LIERNRAQEDFL

-347 GAPADTLLFYNVQ
+347 GAPADTLLFYNAA

-365 TKFARTSGQSEINM
+365 TRFAQTSGQSEINM
-379 ERLNRMRE
+379 ERLSRMRE

-396 RVLLNYFGQETAC
+396 RILLNYFGQETASN
-409 DCHNCDVCQH
+409 CHNCDVCQH
-419 PPQLFDGTVYVQMA
+419 PPQLFDGTKYVQMA

-462 KYQYFKLKTFG
+462 KCQYFKLKTFG
-473 VGRDVPVKDWK
+473 VGRDVPPKDWK

-494 FIEIM
+494 FVEIM
-499 YDQHNHLHITDLG
+499 YDQYNHLRITELG
-512 RQVLYGERRAML
+512 RQVLYGERQAML
-524 AVIRHEVQP
+524 AVIRREVQP
-533 SKGKRKPFS
+533 PKGKRRQVS
-542 QKEIL
+542 QKEML
-547 PGLWKFPADE
+547 PGLWNTLRNE
-557 PEEDKELFETLR
+557 PLEDKELFETLR
-569 QLRLRIAQQKGE
+569 RLRLRLAQQKGE

-595 ATYKPVSMQAF
+595 ATYKPTTMQAF

-622 VFLPVIIQHKS
+622 VFLPVIIQHIS
-633 KSGA
+633 DSGT

>member
-37 YINFRPYQRE
+37 YDSFRPYQRE
-47 IIENIMQ
+47 IIENIML
-54 GKSSLVLMPTG
+54 GNSSLVLMPTG

-78 MEGTSIV
+78 MEGTTIV
-85 ISPLISLMHDQV
+85 ISPLISLMRDQV
-97 RQLRSNGI
+97 SQLRSNGI
-105 PAVALNSGAEEF
+105 AAVALNSSEDDL

-130 VKLIFLSPERLMLEL
+130 VKLLFLSPERLMMEL
-145 PRLLRSIRISLI
+145 PRFLRSIHISLI

-180 ILRVKFPDVPI
+180 VLRETFPQVPI

-232 RGLDSYEKRIAILH
+232 RGMDSYEKRNAILH

-268 VASFLQAYHVDA
+268 VAAFLRVHHVDA
-280 AVYHAGLP
+280 AVYHAGLS
-288 LMERNRTQEDFL
+288 LLERNRAQEDFL
-300 NDRVQVVCATIAFGM
+300 NDKVQVVCATIAFGM

-347 GAPADTLLFYNVQ
+347 GAPADTLLFYNVA

-365 TKFARTSGQSEINM
+365 IRFAQASGQSEVNM
-379 ERLNRMRE
+379 ERLSRMRE

-396 RVLLNYFGQETAC
+396 RILLNYFGQETAN

-419 PPQLFDGTVYVQMA
+419 PPQLFDGTRYVQMA

-451 ILCGIPSQEVG
+451 ILCGIPSDEVG
-462 KYQYFKLKTFG
+462 KYQYYKLKTFG
-473 VGRDVPVKDWK
+473 VGRDVAIKDWK
-484 DYLLQMLQRG
+484 DYMLQMLQRG

-499 YDQHNHLHITDLG
+499 YDQHNHLRITELG

-524 AVIRHEVQP
+524 AVIRREVQP
-533 SKGKRKPFS
+533 LKGKQKHSS
-542 QKEIL
+542 QKELL
-547 PGLWKFPADE
+547 PGLWNFTKKE
-557 PEEDKELFETLR
+557 PEEDKELFEKLR
-569 QLRLRIAQQKGE
+569 HLRLRLAQQKGE

-595 ATYKPVSMQAF
+595 ATYKPTTLLAF

-611 IGEYKCATYGP
+611 IGEFKCATYGP
-622 VFLPVIIQHKS
+622 VFLPVIIQHNS
-633 KSGA
+633 ESGA

>member
-1 MYKCFLKNV
+1 M
-10 NISKKNDNFVQFFLH
+10 QFFLH
-25 PDMENVLKRYFG
+25 PNMESILKRYFG
-37 YINFRPYQRE
+37 YDNFRPYQRE
-47 IIENIMQ
+47 IIENIMH
-54 GKSSLVLMPTG
+54 GHSSLVLMPTG

-78 MEGTSIV
+78 MEGTAIV
-85 ISPLISLMHDQV
+85 ISPLISLMRDQV

-105 PAVALNSGAEEF
+105 QAVALNSSEDEL

-130 VKLIFLSPERLMLEL
+130 VKLIFLSPERLMSEL
-145 PRLLRSIRISLI
+145 PRFLRAIRVSLI

-180 ILRVKFPDVPI
+180 ILREKFLDVPI

-206 LNQLNIPDAK
+206 LNQLNIPEGE

-232 RGLDSYEKRIAILH
+232 RGLDSYEKRMAILH

-268 VASFLQAYHVDA
+268 VAAFLQAHHVDA
-280 AVYHAGLP
+280 AVYHAGLS
-288 LMERNRTQEDFL
+288 LLERNRAQEDFL
-300 NDRVQVVCATIAFGM
+300 NDKVQVVCATIAFGM

-347 GAPADTLLFYNVQ
+347 GAPADTLLFYNVA
-360 DIVQL
+360 DIIQL
-365 TKFARTSGQSEINM
+365 TRFAQTSGQSEINM
-379 ERLNRMRE
+379 ERLSRMRE

-396 RVLLNYFGQETAC
+396 RILLNYFGQETAS
-409 DCHNCDVCQH
+409 DCHNCDICQH
-419 PPQLFDGTVYVQMA
+419 PPQLFDGTKYVQMA
-433 LSAVVRANQ
+433 LSAIVRANQ

-451 ILCGIPSQEVG
+451 ILCGIPSEEVG
-462 KYQYFKLKTFG
+462 KYQYYKLKTFG
-473 VGRDVPVKDWK
+473 VGRDVPIKDWK
-484 DYLLQMLQRG
+484 DYMLQMLQRG
-494 FIEIM
+494 FIEVM
-499 YDQHNHLHITDLG
+499 YDQHNHLRVTELG
-512 RQVLYGERRAML
+512 RQVLYGERTAML
-524 AVIRHEVQP
+524 AVIRREVP
-533 SKGKRKPFS
+533 SPKGRRKPAR
-542 QKEIL
+542 QKEVL
-547 PGLWKFPADE
+547 PGLWNFPQSGQ
-557 PEEDKELFETLR
+557 EEDKELFDVLR
-569 QLRLRIAQQKGE
+569 KLRLRIAQEKGE

-595 ATYKPVSMQAF
+595 ATYKPTTIQAF

-611 IGEYKCATYGP
+611 IGEFKCATYGP
-622 VFLPVIIQHKS
+622 VFLPVIIQHIS
-633 KSGA
+633 DSGV

>member
-10 NISKKNDNFVQFFLH
+10 KISKKNDNFVQFFLH
-25 PDMENVLKRYFG
+25 SYMENVLKRYFG
-37 YINFRPYQRE
+37 YDNFRPYQRE
-47 IIENIMQ
+47 IIENIMH
-54 GKSSLVLMPTG
+54 GHSSLVLMPTG

-78 MEGTSIV
+78 MEGTAIV

-105 PAVALNSGAEEF
+105 QAVALNSSADDL

-124 ECQDGH
+124 ECQDGQ
-130 VKLIFLSPERLMLEL
+130 VKLIFLSPERLMAEL

-180 ILRVKFPDVPI
+180 ILREKFPDIPI
-191 VALTAT
+191 IALTAT

-206 LNQLNIPDAK
+206 LNQLNIPDAD

-232 RGLDSYEKRIAILH
+232 HGLDSYEKRMAILH
-246 FLASHQGEPG
+246 FLVSHQGEPG

-268 VASFLQAYHVDA
+268 VALFLQAHHVEA
-280 AVYHAGLP
+280 AVYHAGLS
-288 LMERNRTQEDFL
+288 LLERNRAQEDFL
-300 NDRVQVVCATIAFGM
+300 NDRIQVVCATIAFGM

-347 GAPADTLLFYNVQ
+347 GAPADTLLFYNVA

-365 TKFARTSGQSEINM
+365 TKFAQTSGQSEINM
-379 ERLNRMRE
+379 ERLRRMRE
-387 YAEANVCRR
+387 YAEASVCRR
-396 RVLLNYFGQETAC
+396 RILLNYFGQETAS

-419 PPQLFDGTVYVQMA
+419 PPQLFDGTKYVQMA
-433 LSAVVRANQ
+433 LSAIVRANQ

-451 ILCGIPSQEVG
+451 ILCGIPSEEVG

-473 VGRDVPVKDWK
+473 VGRDVPLKDWK
-484 DYLLQMLQRG
+484 DYLLQMLQMG

-499 YDQHNHLHITDLG
+499 YDQHNHLRVTELG
-512 RQVLYGERRAML
+512 RQVLYGERPAML
-524 AVIRHEVQP
+524 VVIRREVQP
-533 SKGKRKPFS
+533 PKGKRKLAH
-542 QKEIL
+542 QKEVL
-547 PGLWKFPADE
+547 PGLWNFPKE
-557 PEEDKELFETLR
+557 GPEEDKELFEVLR
-569 QLRLRIAQQKGE
+569 RLRLRIAQQKGE

-595 ATYKPVSMQAF
+595 ATYKPTTMLTF

-611 IGEYKCATYGP
+611 IGEFKCATYGP
-622 VFLPVIIQHKS
+622 VFLPVIVQHIS
-633 KSGA
+633 DSGA

>member
-10 NISKKNDNFVQFFLH
+10 KISKKNDNFVQFFLH
-25 PDMENVLKRYFG
+25 SYMENVLKRYFG
-37 YINFRPYQRE
+37 YDNFRPYQRE
-47 IIENIMQ
+47 IIENIMH
-54 GKSSLVLMPTG
+54 GHSSLVLMPTG

-78 MEGTSIV
+78 MEGTAIV

-105 PAVALNSGAEEF
+105 QAVALNSSADDL

-124 ECQDGH
+124 ECQDGQ
-130 VKLIFLSPERLMLEL
+130 VKLIFLSPERLMAEL

-180 ILRVKFPDVPI
+180 ILREKFPDIPI
-191 VALTAT
+191 IALTAT

-206 LNQLNIPDAK
+206 LNQLNIPDAD

-232 RGLDSYEKRIAILH
+232 HGLDSYEKRMAILH
-246 FLASHQGEPG
+246 FLVSHQGEPG

-268 VASFLQAYHVDA
+268 VALFLQAHHVEA
-280 AVYHAGLP
+280 AVYHAGLS
-288 LMERNRTQEDFL
+288 LLERNRAQEDFL
-300 NDRVQVVCATIAFGM
+300 NDRIQVVCATIAFGM

-333 IENYYQEIG
+333 VENYYQEIG

-347 GAPADTLLFYNVQ
+347 GAPADTLLFYNVA

-365 TKFARTSGQSEINM
+365 TKFAQTSGQSEINM
-379 ERLNRMRE
+379 ERLRRMRE
-387 YAEANVCRR
+387 YAEASVCRR
-396 RVLLNYFGQETAC
+396 RILLNYFGQETAS

-419 PPQLFDGTVYVQMA
+419 PPQLFDGTKYVQMA
-433 LSAVVRANQ
+433 LSAIVRANQ

-451 ILCGIPSQEVG
+451 ILCGIPSEEVG

-473 VGRDVPVKDWK
+473 VGRDVPLKDWK
-484 DYLLQMLQRG
+484 DYLLQMLQMG

-499 YDQHNHLHITDLG
+499 YDQHNHLRVTELG
-512 RQVLYGERRAML
+512 RQVLYGERPAML
-524 AVIRHEVQP
+524 AVIRREVQP
-533 SKGKRKPFS
+533 PKGK
-542 QKEIL
+542 
-547 PGLWKFPADE
+547 
-557 PEEDKELFETLR
+557 
-569 QLRLRIAQQKGE
+569 
-581 PPFVIMSDKVLHQL
+581 
-595 ATYKPVSMQAF
+595 
-606 GNING
+606 
-611 IGEYKCATYGP
+611 
-622 VFLPVIIQHKS
+622 
-633 KSGA
+633 

>member
-1 MYKCFLKNV
+1 MYKCFPKNLK
-10 NISKKNDNFVQFFLH
+10 ISEKNDNFVQFFLH
-25 PDMENVLKRYFG
+25 PNMESILKRYFG
-37 YINFRPYQRE
+37 YDNFRPYQRE
-47 IIENIMQ
+47 IIENIMH
-54 GKSSLVLMPTG
+54 GHSSLVLMPTG

-78 MEGTSIV
+78 MEGTAIV
-85 ISPLISLMHDQV
+85 ISPLISLMRDQV
-97 RQLRSNGI
+97 RQLRSNGVQ
-105 PAVALNSGAEEF
+105 AVALNSSEDDL

-124 ECQDGH
+124 ECQDGY
-130 VKLIFLSPERLMLEL
+130 VKLIFLSPERLMSEL
-145 PRLLRSIRISLI
+145 PRFLRAIHISLI

-180 ILRVKFPDVPI
+180 ILREKFPDVPI

-232 RGLDSYEKRIAILH
+232 RGMDSYEKRMAILH

-268 VASFLQAYHVDA
+268 VAAFLQAHHVDA
-280 AVYHAGLP
+280 AVYHAGLS
-288 LMERNRTQEDFL
+288 LLERNRAQEDFL
-300 NDRVQVVCATIAFGM
+300 NDKVQVVCATIAFGM

-347 GAPADTLLFYNVQ
+347 GAPADTLLFYNVA
-360 DIVQL
+360 DIIQL
-365 TKFARTSGQSEINM
+365 TRFAQTSGQSEINM
-379 ERLNRMRE
+379 ERLSRMRE

-396 RVLLNYFGQETAC
+396 RILLNYFGQETAS
-409 DCHNCDVCQH
+409 DCHNCDICQH
-419 PPQLFDGTVYVQMA
+419 PPQLFDGTKYVQMA
-433 LSAVVRANQ
+433 LSAIVRANQ
-442 MISMHTCID
+442 MITMHTCID
-451 ILCGIPSQEVG
+451 ILCGIPSDEVG
-462 KYQYFKLKTFG
+462 KFQYFKLKTFG

-484 DYLLQMLQRG
+484 DYMLQMLQRG
-494 FIEIM
+494 FIEVM
-499 YDQHNHLHITDLG
+499 YDQHNHLRITELG
-512 RQVLYGERRAML
+512 RQVLYGERAALL
-524 AVIRHEVQP
+524 AVIRREVP
-533 SKGKRKPFS
+533 APKGKRKFAS
-542 QKEIL
+542 QKEML
-547 PGLWKFPADE
+547 PRLWNFPKSGQ
-557 PEEDKELFETLR
+557 EEDRELFEVLR
-569 QLRLRIAQQKGE
+569 KLRLRIAQQKGE

-595 ATYKPVSMQAF
+595 ATYKPTTIQAF

-611 IGEYKCATYGP
+611 IGEFKCATYGP
-622 VFLPVIIQHKS
+622 VFLPVIIQHIS
-633 KSGA
+633 DSGV

>member
-1 MYKCFLKNV
+1 
-10 NISKKNDNFVQFFLH
+10 
-25 PDMENVLKRYFG
+25 MESILKRYFG
-37 YINFRPYQRE
+37 YDNFRPYQRE
-47 IIENIMQ
+47 IIENIMH
-54 GKSSLVLMPTG
+54 GHSSLVLMPTG

-78 MEGTSIV
+78 MEGTAIV
-85 ISPLISLMHDQV
+85 ISPLISLMRDQV
-97 RQLRSNGI
+97 RQLRSNGVQ
-105 PAVALNSGAEEF
+105 AVALNSSEDDL

-124 ECQDGH
+124 ECQDGY
-130 VKLIFLSPERLMLEL
+130 VKLIFLSPERLMSEL
-145 PRLLRSIRISLI
+145 PRFFRAIRISLI

-180 ILRVKFPDVPI
+180 ILREKFPDVPI

-232 RGLDSYEKRIAILH
+232 RGMDSYEKRMAILH

-268 VASFLQAYHVDA
+268 VAAFLQTHHVDA
-280 AVYHAGLP
+280 AVYHAGLS
-288 LMERNRTQEDFL
+288 LLERNRAQEDFL
-300 NDRVQVVCATIAFGM
+300 NDKVQVVCATIAFGM

-347 GAPADTLLFYNVQ
+347 GAPADTLLFYNVG
-360 DIVQL
+360 DIIQL
-365 TKFARTSGQSEINM
+365 TRFAQTSGQSEINM
-379 ERLNRMRE
+379 ERLSRMRE

-396 RVLLNYFGQETAC
+396 RILLNYFGQETAS
-409 DCHNCDVCQH
+409 DCHNCDICQH
-419 PPQLFDGTVYVQMA
+419 PPQLFDGTKYVQMA
-433 LSAVVRANQ
+433 LSAIVRANQ
-442 MISMHTCID
+442 MITMHTCID
-451 ILCGIPSQEVG
+451 ILCGIPSDEVG
-462 KYQYFKLKTFG
+462 KFQYFKLKTFG

-484 DYLLQMLQRG
+484 DYMLQMLQRG
-494 FIEIM
+494 LIEVM
-499 YDQHNHLHITDLG
+499 YDQHNHLRITELG
-512 RQVLYGERRAML
+512 RQVLYGERAALL
-524 AVIRHEVQP
+524 AVIRREVP
-533 SKGKRKPFS
+533 APKGKRKFAS
-542 QKEIL
+542 QKEML
-547 PGLWKFPADE
+547 PRLWNFPKSGQ
-557 PEEDKELFETLR
+557 EEDRELFEVLR
-569 QLRLRIAQQKGE
+569 KLRLRIAQQKGE

-595 ATYKPVSMQAF
+595 ATYKPTTIQAF

-611 IGEYKCATYGP
+611 IGEFKCATYGP
-622 VFLPVIIQHKS
+622 VFLPVIIQHIS
-633 KSGA
+633 DSGV

>member
-10 NISKKNDNFVQFFLH
+10 NISKKNDIFVQFFLH

-37 YINFRPYQRE
+37 YDSFRPYQRE
-47 IIENIMQ
+47 IIENIML

-78 MEGTSIV
+78 LEGTTIV
-85 ISPLISLMHDQV
+85 ISPLISLMRDQV
-97 RQLRSNGI
+97 SQLRSNGI
-105 PAVALNSGAEEF
+105 AAVALNSSEDDL

-130 VKLIFLSPERLMLEL
+130 VKLLFLSPERLMMEL
-145 PRLLRSIRISLI
+145 PRFLRSIHISLI

-180 ILRVKFPDVPI
+180 VLRETFPQVPI

-232 RGLDSYEKRIAILH
+232 RGMDSYEKRNAILH

-256 IIYCLSKKNAES
+256 IVYCLSKKNAES
-268 VASFLQAYHVDA
+268 VAAFLRAHHVEA
-280 AVYHAGLP
+280 AVYHAGLS
-288 LMERNRTQEDFL
+288 LLERNRTQEDFL
-300 NDRVQVVCATIAFGM
+300 NDKVQVVCATIAFGM

-347 GAPADTLLFYNVQ
+347 GAPADTLLLYNVS

-365 TKFARTSGQSEINM
+365 TRFAQASGQSAINM
-379 ERLNRMRE
+379 ERLSRMRE

-396 RVLLNYFGQETAC
+396 RILLNYFGQETAG

-419 PPQLFDGTVYVQMA
+419 PPQLFDGTMYVQMA
-433 LSAVVRANQ
+433 LSAIVRANQ

-451 ILCGIPSQEVG
+451 ILCGIPSEEVG
-462 KYQYFKLKTFG
+462 KQQYYKLKTFG

-484 DYLLQMLQRG
+484 DYLLQMLQMG
-494 FIEIM
+494 FVEVM
-499 YDQHNHLHITDLG
+499 YDQHNHLRISELG
-512 RQVLYGERRAML
+512 RQVLYGERKAML
-524 AVIRHEVQP
+524 AVIRREVP
-533 SKGKRKPFS
+533 PLKGKRK
-542 QKEIL
+542 QATQREVL
-547 PGLWKFPADE
+547 PGLWNFPKNE
-557 PEEDKELFETLR
+557 PEEDKELFEKLR
-569 QLRLRIAQQKGE
+569 HLRLRIAQQKGE
-581 PPFVIMSDKVLHQL
+581 PPFVVMSDKVLHQL
-595 ATYKPVSMQAF
+595 ATYKPTTLMAF

-611 IGEYKCATYGP
+611 IGEFKCATYGP
-622 VFLPVIIQHKS
+622 VFLPVIIQHNS
-633 KSGA
+633 ESGA

>member
-1 MYKCFLKNV
+1 MYKCFLNYVK
-10 NISKKNDNFVQFFLH
+10 ISKKNDNFVQFFLH

-37 YINFRPYQRE
+37 YENFRPFQRE

-54 GKSSLVLMPTG
+54 GHSSLVLMPTG

-78 MEGTSIV
+78 MEGTAIV
-85 ISPLISLMHDQV
+85 ISPLISLMRDQV
-97 RQLRSNGI
+97 RQLHSNGI
-105 PAVALNSGAEEF
+105 QAVALNSSEEDF

-180 ILRVKFPDVPI
+180 ILREKFPQVPI

-206 LNQLNIPDAK
+206 LNQLNIPDAE

-268 VASFLQAYHVDA
+268 MAAFLQAHHVEA
-280 AVYHAGLP
+280 AAYHAGLP
-288 LMERNRTQEDFL
+288 LIERNRAQEDFL

-347 GAPADTLLFYNVQ
+347 GAPADTLLFYNVA

-365 TKFARTSGQSEINM
+365 TRFAQTSGQSEINM
-379 ERLNRMRE
+379 ERLSRMRE

-396 RVLLNYFGQETAC
+396 RILLNYFGQETAS

-419 PPQLFDGTVYVQMA
+419 PPQLFDGTKYVQMA
-433 LSAVVRANQ
+433 LSAIVRANQ

-473 VGRDVPVKDWK
+473 VGRDVPTKDWK

-499 YDQHNHLHITDLG
+499 YDQYNHLRITELG
-512 RQVLYGERRAML
+512 KQVLYGERQAML
-524 AVIRHEVQP
+524 AVIRREVQP
-533 SKGKRKPFS
+533 PKGKRRQMS
-542 QKEIL
+542 QKEML
-547 PGLWKFPADE
+547 PGLWNIPRNE
-557 PEEDKELFETLR
+557 PQEDKELFETLR
-569 QLRLRIAQQKGE
+569 HLRLRLAQQKGE

-595 ATYKPVSMQAF
+595 ATYKPTTIQAF

-622 VFLPVIIQHKS
+622 VFLPVIIQHIS
-633 KSGA
+633 DSGT

>member
-10 NISKKNDNFVQFFLH
+10 KISKKNDNFVQFFLH
-25 PDMENVLKRYFG
+25 SYMENVLKRYFG
-37 YINFRPYQRE
+37 YDNFRPYQRE
-47 IIENIMQ
+47 IIENIMH
-54 GKSSLVLMPTG
+54 GHSSLVLMPTG

-78 MEGTSIV
+78 MEGTAIV

-105 PAVALNSGAEEF
+105 QAVALNSSADDL

-124 ECQDGH
+124 ECQDGQ
-130 VKLIFLSPERLMLEL
+130 VKLIFLSPERLMAEL

-180 ILRVKFPDVPI
+180 ILREKFPDIPI
-191 VALTAT
+191 IALTAT

-206 LNQLNIPDAK
+206 LNQLNIPDAD

-232 RGLDSYEKRIAILH
+232 HGLDSYEKRMAILH

-268 VASFLQAYHVDA
+268 VALFLQAHHVEA
-280 AVYHAGLP
+280 AVYHAGLS
-288 LMERNRTQEDFL
+288 LLERNRAQEDFL
-300 NDRVQVVCATIAFGM
+300 NDRIQVVCATIAFGM

-347 GAPADTLLFYNVQ
+347 GAPADTLLFYNVA

-365 TKFARTSGQSEINM
+365 TKFAQTSGQSEINM
-379 ERLNRMRE
+379 ERLRRMRE
-387 YAEANVCRR
+387 YAEASVCRR
-396 RVLLNYFGQETAC
+396 RILLNYFGQETAS

-419 PPQLFDGTVYVQMA
+419 PPQLFDGTKYVQMA
-433 LSAVVRANQ
+433 LSAIVRANQ

-451 ILCGIPSQEVG
+451 ILCGIPSEEVG

-473 VGRDVPVKDWK
+473 VGRDVPLKDWK
-484 DYLLQMLQRG
+484 DYLLQMLQMG

-499 YDQHNHLHITDLG
+499 YDQHNHLRVTELG
-512 RQVLYGERRAML
+512 RQVLYGERPAML
-524 AVIRHEVQP
+524 AVIRREVQP
-533 SKGKRKPFS
+533 PKGKRKLAH
-542 QKEIL
+542 QKEVL
-547 PGLWKFPADE
+547 PGLWNFPKE
-557 PEEDKELFETLR
+557 GPEEDKELFEVLR
-569 QLRLRIAQQKGE
+569 RLRLRIAQQKGE

-595 ATYKPVSMQAF
+595 ATYKPTTMQAF

-611 IGEYKCATYGP
+611 IGEFKCATYGP
-622 VFLPVIIQHKS
+622 VFLPVIVQHIS
-633 KSGA
+633 DSGA

>member
-1 MYKCFLKNV
+1 
-10 NISKKNDNFVQFFLH
+10 
-25 PDMENVLKRYFG
+25 MENVLKRYFG
-37 YINFRPYQRE
+37 YDSFRPFQRE

-54 GKSSLVLMPTG
+54 GHSALVLMPTG

-78 MEGTSIV
+78 MEGTALV
-85 ISPLISLMHDQV
+85 VSPLISLMQDQV
-97 RQLRSNGI
+97 RQLLCNGI
-105 PAVALNSGAEEF
+105 QAVALNSSV
-117 DMMTLQR
+117 DDLDLMTLQR

-130 VKLIFLSPERLMLEL
+130 VKLIFLSPERLMVEM
-145 PRLLRSIRISLI
+145 PRLLRSIRVSLI

-180 ILRVKFPDVPI
+180 VLRQTFPQVPI
-191 VALTAT
+191 IALTAT

-206 LNQLNIPDAK
+206 LNQLNIPDAE

-232 RGLDSYEKRIAILH
+232 RGLDSYEKRVAILH
-246 FLASHQGEPG
+246 FLASHKNDPG

-268 VASFLQAYHVDA
+268 VAAFLRAHHVEA
-280 AVYHAGLP
+280 AVYHAGLS
-288 LMERNRTQEDFL
+288 LLERNRAQEDFL

-347 GAPADTLLFYNVQ
+347 GAPADTLLFYNAG

-365 TKFARTSGQSEINM
+365 TRFAQMSGKSEINM

-396 RVLLNYFGQETAC
+396 RILLNYFGQETAS

-419 PPQLFDGTVYVQMA
+419 PPQLFDGTKYVQMA
-433 LSAVVRANQ
+433 LSAIVRANQ

-451 ILCGIPSQEVG
+451 ILCGIPSDEVG
-462 KYQYFKLKTFG
+462 RYQYYKLKTFG
-473 VGRDVPVKDWK
+473 VGSAVPVRDWR
-484 DYLLQMLQRG
+484 DYMLQMLQMG
-494 FIEIM
+494 YIEVM
-499 YDQHNHLHITDLG
+499 YDQHNHLRVTELG
-512 RQVLYGERRAML
+512 HQVLYGERQAML
-524 AVIRHEVQP
+524 VVIRREVQP
-533 SKGKRKPFS
+533 LKGKKKQTR
-542 QKEIL
+542 QKEVL
-547 PGLWKFPADE
+547 SDLWNFPKNE
-557 PEEDKELFETLR
+557 PEEDKELFEILR

-581 PPFVIMSDKVLHQL
+581 PPFVIMSDKVLRQL
-595 ATYKPVSMQAF
+595 AMYKPTTMQAF

-611 IGEYKCATYGP
+611 IGEFKCATYGP
-622 VFLPVIIQHKS
+622 VFLPVIIQHS
-633 KSGA
+633 SDSGSSD